1 MVKSGD
7 VQKLR
12 DLTGAG
18 VLDCKNALEEA
29 GGDLDV
35 AKKIIFEKGLLRAER
50 KTERKTGAGILET
63 YVHNGR
69 IGVLLELRCETDFVV
84 RSEPFRWLAHELA
97 MQIAAVEPE
106 SVVVLLNQPYVK
118 DESMTVDQ
126 LIKSVI
132 SKTGENIKIE
142 KFCRYEI

>member
-12 DLTGAG
+12 DLTSAG
-18 VLDCKNALEEA
+18 VLDCKKALEEA
-29 GGDLDV
+29 NGDLEV
-35 AKKIIFEKGLLRAER
+35 ARKIIFEKGLLRAEG
-50 KTERKTGAGILET
+50 KTERKTGAGVLET

-84 RSEPFRWLAHELA
+84 RSEPFRRLAHELA
-97 MQIAAVEPE
+97 MQIAAVEPND
-106 SVVVLLNQPYVK
+106 VVSLLSQLYVK

-126 LIKSVI
+126 LIKGVV
-132 SKTGENIKIE
+132 SKTGENIKVE

>member
-12 DLTGAG
+12 DLTSAG
-18 VLDCKNALEEA
+18 VLDCKKALEEA
-29 GGDLDV
+29 NGDLEL
-35 AKKIIFEKGLLRAER
+35 AQKIIFEKGLLKAER
-50 KTERKTGAGILET
+50 KTERKTGAGVLET

-97 MQIAAVEPE
+97 MQIAAVEPNDVA
-106 SVVVLLNQPYVK
+106 SLLSQSYVK
-118 DESMTVDQ
+118 DESVTVDQ
-126 LIKSVI
+126 LIKGVV
-132 SKTGENIKIE
+132 SKTGENIKVE
-142 KFCRYEI
+142 RFCRYEI

>member
-132 SKTGENIKIE
+132 SKTGENIKID

>member
-1 MVKSGD
+1 MVKAGD

-29 GGDLDV
+29 SGDLDV
-35 AKKIIFEKGLLRAER
+35 AKKIIFEKGLLKAER

-63 YVHNGR
+63 YIHNGR
-69 IGVLLELRCETDFVV
+69 IGVLLELRCETDFVA

-97 MQIAAVEPE
+97 MQIAAIEPADITVFL
-106 SVVVLLNQPYVK
+106 SQPYVK
-118 DESMTVDQ
+118 DESTTIDQ
-126 LIKSVI
+126 LIKGVI
-132 SKTGENIKIE
+132 SKTGENIRVD